1 MMSHVIQQT
10 LDGSHTIYIP
20 ELDEH
25 YHSTNGAVQEARHI
39 YISKAYNFST
49 VQNPVVFE
57 VGFGTGLNAL
67 LTALEAERTRR
78 KTLYV
83 AIEKYPVSQEEW
95 SVMNYPHIIGENSV
109 SLFSALHLAE
119 WDRVVEVSP
128 YFNLKKNHADIT
140 DFSEIPMTDVIYF
153 DAFAPNKQASMWSTE
168 IFSFL
173 FEHTNFNG
181 VLTTYCAKGDVRRML
196 QAVGYTVERTDGPP
210 GKREMLRG
218 RKEILCF

>member
-39 YISKAYNFST
+39 YISKAYNFSA

-95 SVMNYPHIIGENSV
+95 SVLNYPHIIGDRKSV
-109 SLFSALHLAE
+109 
-119 WDRVVEVSP
+119 V
-128 YFNLKKNHADIT
+128 
-140 DFSEIPMTDVIYF
+140 
-153 DAFAPNKQASMWSTE
+153 
-168 IFSFL
+168 
-173 FEHTNFNG
+173 
-181 VLTTYCAKGDVRRML
+181 
-196 QAVGYTVERTDGPP
+196 
-210 GKREMLRG
+210 
-218 RKEILCF
+218 

>member
-1 MMSHVIQQT
+1 MSHVIQQT

-83 AIEKYPVSQEEW
+83 AIEKYPVSHDEW
-95 SVMNYPHIIGENSV
+95 SVLNYPHIIGENSV

-128 YFNLKKNHADIT
+128 YFSLKKIHADIT
-140 DFSEIPMTDVIYF
+140 DFLEIPMTDVIYF

-168 IFSFL
+168 IFNFL
-173 FEHTNFNG
+173 FEHTSPNG

-196 QAVGYTVERTDGPP
+196 QSVGYAVERTDGPP
-210 GKREMLRG
+210 GKREMLRAG
-218 RKEILCF
+218 KKIMLNV

>member
-25 YHSTNGAVQEARHI
+25 YHSTNGAVQEAQHI

-67 LTALEAERTRR
+67 LTALEAVRTRR

-83 AIEKYPVSQEEW
+83 AIEKYPVAQEEW
-95 SVMNYPHIIGENSV
+95 SVLNYPHIIGENSV

-128 YFNLKKNHADIT
+128 YFSLKKIHADIT
-140 DFSEIPMTDVIYF
+140 DFPEIPMTDVIYF

-168 IFSFL
+168 IFNFL
-173 FEHTNFNG
+173 FEHTSPNG

-196 QAVGYTVERTDGPP
+196 QSVGYTVERTDGPP

-218 RKEILCF
+218 VKNK

>member
-1 MMSHVIQQT
+1 M
-10 LDGSHTIYIP
+10 
-20 ELDEH
+20 
-25 YHSTNGAVQEARHI
+25 
-39 YISKAYNFST
+39 
-49 VQNPVVFE
+49 VF
-57 VGFGTGLNAL
+57 L
-67 LTALEAERTRR
+67 
-78 KTLYV
+78 
-83 AIEKYPVSQEEW
+83 
-95 SVMNYPHIIGENSV
+95 NYPHIIGEKSV
-109 SLFSALHLAE
+109 SLFSAVHLAE

-128 YFNLKKNHADIT
+128 YFSLKKIHADIT
-140 DFSEIPMTDVIYF
+140 DFLEIPMTDVIYF